1 MWSPVGNYGAI
12 PPAYLSRLHLGRR
25 FLFLCPMDKAVLF
38 SVVVSVHCIFSVA
51 SLLCPIQIHVKISDF
66 LNISKNINQ
75 YVMRRESVGPASIN
89 PIILHFTGVNVV
101 NQC

>member
-1 MWSPVGNYGAI
+1 MVPYH
-12 PPAYLSRLHLGRR
+12 LHTCHVSILEGG
-25 FLFLCPMDKAVLF
+25 FFSVFLCPMYKAVLF

-51 SLLCPIQIHVKISDF
+51 SLLCPIPIHVRISDF

-89 PIILHFTGVNVV
+89 PIILHFTGVKVV
-101 NQC
+101 N